1 MEETVVSDPN
11 FLQVLITSPA
21 TYVIAL
27 IVALVYF
34 KTKKSKSSSKCCKP
48 YKTSTPT
55 EPVAKKPVGKKTA
68 PKKTAPKKA
77 TKRVAKKSTTKRT
90 PKKGGK

>member
-27 IVALVYF
+27 IVALTYY
-34 KTKKSKSSSKCCKP
+34 KTKKSKSSSKCCEP
-48 YKTSTPT
+48 NKTSKQSK
-55 EPVAKKPVGKKTA
+55 PVAKKPVAKKIA
-68 PKKTAPKKA
+68 PKKTAPKKT
-77 TKRVAKKSTTKRT
+77 TKKVAKKPTTKRT

>member
-48 YKTSTPT
+48 NKTSTPT

-68 PKKTAPKKA
+68 SKKTAPKTAPRKTA
-77 TKRVAKKSTTKRT
+77 TKKNYKRR
-90 PKKGGK
+90 KRSS